1 MAVSWRKDGIYGFVL
16 LDNPPVNA
24 INREFRQG
32 LLEAVDWAEKEGLE
46 RVILS
51 GAGPAFAAGADAK
64 EFDRAPEAP
73 HLPDVLKRIE
83 TSTVPCIAALHGAVL
98 GGGAELALA
107 CRYRVARSD
116 ASIGFPEVILGL
128 VPGAGGTQR
137 LPRLVGLG
145 EALNLVPTG
154 KAINGR
160 QAKEIGLVDEIDDDP
175 LGFAAITN
183 GELLG
188 MAVPVGALNAGEVD
202 EAHYESA
209 SVLAKKRMRGQ
220 VAPLKAIDLLRV
232 AQTQTLEAGM
242 KREREVFLDLRQSDQ
257 ARALRHIFF
266 AERGA
271 KIPSDLKPEMKIP
284 DHVAVVG
291 GGTMGAAIAYA
302 FLNTGA
308 KVVVLETDADGLAR
322 ASTNIEALISNSLS
336 SGRIDETAANARR
349 KQLTLKTN
357 YQDLAGVD
365 LAIEAVFEDGSV
377 KQKVLRSLE
386 AALRP
391 DAVIATNT
399 SYLDVNML
407 VAKLADP
414 SRLIGL
420 HFFAPAHIMKLLE
433 IVKAEMVSPK
443 ALAMGYAVAKRLGK
457 IPVVAGV
464 CDGFIGNRILVR
476 YREAA
481 DTLLMDGC
489 TPWDIDAAMVDFGY
503 AMGPYEAQDLSGL
516 DIAHANRRRQDDMRD
531 PARRYIPIA
540 DHVVAA
546 GRLGRKTGA
555 GWYQYPANGGKD
567 IDPVIETMILQTAAS
582 AGINRRVFTP
592 SDIQNRLVLAM
603 INEAAN
609 ILFDGIATRAADID
623 LVLVHGYGFPRWRG
637 GLLHYADQI
646 GVDRLLAML
655 CMCAAEDPLV
665 WRPSPVIIDCA
676 EAKIS
681 LANWQAEN
689 H

>member
-1 MAVSWRKDGIYGFVL
+1 MVVSWRRDGVYGFVV

-24 INREFRQG
+24 INREIRRG
-32 LLEAVDWAEKEGLE
+32 LLEAVDWAESQELE

-51 GAGPAFAAGADAK
+51 GAGSCFAAGADAK
-64 EFDRAPEAP
+64 EFDSAPEAP
-73 HLPDVLKRIE
+73 HLPDVFNRIE
-83 TSTVPCIAALHGAVL
+83 SSTVPWIAALHGAAL

-116 ASIGFPEVILGL
+116 TNVGFPEVILGL

-137 LPRLVGLG
+137 LPRLIGFG
-145 EALNLVPTG
+145 EALKLIPTG
-154 KAINGR
+154 KTINGR
-160 QAKEIGLVDEIDDDP
+160 QAKDIGFVDEVDDDP
-175 LGFAAITN
+175 LGFAAMID

-188 MAVPVGALNAGEVD
+188 MVVPIAELNTVPVD
-202 EAHYESA
+202 ETHYESA
-209 SVLAKKRMRGQ
+209 AALAKKRMRGQ
-220 VAPLKAIDLLRV
+220 IAPRKAIDLLRF
-232 AQTQTLEAGM
+232 AGAETLQVGM
-242 KREREVFLDLRQSDQ
+242 KREREIFLDLRQSDQ
-257 ARALRHIFF
+257 ARALRYIFF

-271 KIPSDLKPEMKIP
+271 KIPSHLKPKMTTT
-284 DHVAVVG
+284 DHVAIIG

-302 FLNTGA
+302 FLNAGA
-308 KVVVLETDADGLAR
+308 EVVVLEADVDSIAR
-322 ASTNIEALISNSLS
+322 ASTNIEALISTGLSL
-336 SGRIDETAANARR
+336 GRIDETTANARR
-349 KQLTLKTN
+349 DQLTLTTD
-357 YQDLAGVD
+357 YQDLCGVD

-377 KQKVLRSLE
+377 KQSVLQLLE

-399 SYLDVNML
+399 SYLNVNML
-407 VAKLADP
+407 AGALGDP

-433 IVKAEMVSPK
+433 IIKGEMASPK
-443 ALAMGYAVAKRLGK
+443 ALAMGYAVAKSLGK

-464 CDGFIGNRILVR
+464 CDGFIGNRILAR

-481 DTLLMDGC
+481 DTMLMDGC
-489 TPWDIDAAMVDFGY
+489 TPWDIDEAMVDFGY

-516 DIAHANRRRQDDMRD
+516 DIAYANRRRQDDTRD

-540 DHVVAA
+540 DHLVTA

-555 GWYQYPANGGKD
+555 GWYQYTANGVKD
-567 IDPVIETMILQTAAS
+567 IDPVIEAMIIETATS
-582 AGINRRVFTP
+582 AAVNRRIFTP
-592 SDIQNRLVLAM
+592 TDIQNRLVLAM

-609 ILFDGIATRAADID
+609 ILFDGIAATASDVDI
-623 LVLVHGYGFPRWRG
+623 VLVHGYGFPRWRG

-646 GVDRLLAML
+646 GVERLLAML
-655 CMCAAEDPLV
+655 RMFAAEDPIV
-665 WRPSPVIIDCA
+665 WRPSPVLINCA
-676 EAKIS
+676 ETKIS
-681 LANWQAEN
+681 LADWRAQK

>member
-1 MAVSWRKDGIYGFVL
+1 MAVSWRKDGIYGFVVL
-16 LDNPPVNA
+16 NNPPVNA
-24 INREFRQG
+24 INREIRQG
-32 LLEAVDWAEKEGLE
+32 LLEAVDWAETQGLE

-51 GAGPAFAAGADAK
+51 GAGSCFAAGADAK
-64 EFDRAPEAP
+64 EFDRAPETP
-73 HLPDVLKRIE
+73 HLPHVLNRIE
-83 TSTVPCIAALHGAVL
+83 SSTVPWIAVLHGTVL

-107 CRYRVARSD
+107 CRCRVARSD

-145 EALNLVPTG
+145 EALKLVPTG

-160 QAKEIGLVDEIDDDP
+160 QAKDIGLVDEVDDDP
-175 LGFAAITN
+175 LGFATMIDN
-183 GELLG
+183 ERLG
-188 MAVPVGALNAGEVD
+188 MAVPVGKLNAGEVD
-202 EAHYESA
+202 ETHYESA
-209 SVLAKKRMRGQ
+209 IALAKKRMRGQ
-220 VAPLKAIDLLRV
+220 IAPLKAIDLLRV
-232 AQTQTLEAGM
+232 AGTETLEAGM
-242 KREREVFLDLRQSDQ
+242 KREREIFLDLRQSDQ

-271 KIPSDLKPEMKIP
+271 KIPSHLKPEMKTP
-284 DHVAVVG
+284 DHVAIIG

-302 FLNTGA
+302 FLNVGA
-308 KVVVLETDADGLAR
+308 KVVVLEIDVNGVAR
-322 ASTNIEALISNSLS
+322 ASANIEALIRTNLS
-336 SGRIDETAANARR
+336 SGRIDENAANAHRN
-349 KQLTLKTN
+349 QLTLTTD
-357 YQDLAGVD
+357 YQDLVGVD
-365 LAIEAVFEDGSV
+365 LAIEAVFEDVSV
-377 KQKVLRSLE
+377 KQNVLRSLE
-386 AALRP
+386 AVLRP

-407 VAKLADP
+407 ANALDDP
-414 SRLIGL
+414 SRLVGL

-433 IVKAEMVSPK
+433 IVKGEMTSPK

-464 CDGFIGNRILVR
+464 CDGFIGNRILAR

-516 DIAHANRRRQDDMRD
+516 DIAHANRRRQEDTRD

-540 DHVVAA
+540 DHVVTA

-555 GWYQYPANGGKD
+555 GWYQYPANGG
-567 IDPVIETMILQTAAS
+567 Q
-582 AGINRRVFTP
+582 R
-592 SDIQNRLVLAM
+592 
-603 INEAAN
+603 
-609 ILFDGIATRAADID
+609 
-623 LVLVHGYGFPRWRG
+623 H
-637 GLLHYADQI
+637 
-646 GVDRLLAML
+646 
-655 CMCAAEDPLV
+655 
-665 WRPSPVIIDCA
+665 RPG
-676 EAKIS
+676 
-681 LANWQAEN
+681 

>member
-1 MAVSWRKDGIYGFVL
+1 
-16 LDNPPVNA
+16 
-24 INREFRQG
+24 
-32 LLEAVDWAEKEGLE
+32 
-46 RVILS
+46 
-51 GAGPAFAAGADAK
+51 
-64 EFDRAPEAP
+64 
-73 HLPDVLKRIE
+73 
-83 TSTVPCIAALHGAVL
+83 
-98 GGGAELALA
+98 
-107 CRYRVARSD
+107 
-116 ASIGFPEVILGL
+116 
-128 VPGAGGTQR
+128 
-137 LPRLVGLG
+137 
-145 EALNLVPTG
+145 
-154 KAINGR
+154 
-160 QAKEIGLVDEIDDDP
+160 
-175 LGFAAITN
+175 
-183 GELLG
+183 
-188 MAVPVGALNAGEVD
+188 
-202 EAHYESA
+202 
-209 SVLAKKRMRGQ
+209 
-220 VAPLKAIDLLRV
+220 
-232 AQTQTLEAGM
+232 
-242 KREREVFLDLRQSDQ
+242 
-257 ARALRHIFF
+257 
-266 AERGA
+266 
-271 KIPSDLKPEMKIP
+271 
-284 DHVAVVG
+284 
-291 GGTMGAAIAYA
+291 
-302 FLNTGA
+302 
-308 KVVVLETDADGLAR
+308 
-322 ASTNIEALISNSLS
+322 
-336 SGRIDETAANARR
+336 
-349 KQLTLKTN
+349 
-357 YQDLAGVD
+357 
-365 LAIEAVFEDGSV
+365 
-377 KQKVLRSLE
+377 
-386 AALRP
+386 
-391 DAVIATNT
+391 
-399 SYLDVNML
+399 
-407 VAKLADP
+407 DP

-433 IVKAEMVSPK
+433 IVKGEKVSPK

-464 CDGFIGNRILVR
+464 CDGFIGNRILAR

-582 AGINRRVFTP
+582 AGINRRAFTH

-609 ILFDGIATRAADID
+609 ILFDGIAARAADID

-655 CMCAAEDPLV
+655 RMCAAEDPLV